1 MTIFE
6 RRKTLIFIKDML
18 KEVLKSKG
26 VKQNYLAQRIGV
38 STVTLSNWVNGKSA
52 PSKKNLEKLS
62 ELLNVPIKD
71 LVN

>member
-1 MTIFE
+1 
-6 RRKTLIFIKDML
+6 ML

-38 STVTLSNWVNGKSA
+38 STVTLSNWVNGKSS
-52 PSKKNLEKLS
+52 PTKKHLEKLS
-62 ELLNVPIKD
+62 EVLDVPIKD